1 MTAAKRITIPF
12 LAIQGTED
20 DTVVPETAEK
30 IVAALVN
37 SPDAEIYSVE
47 GAGHTFGVF
56 SNQPEQLEE
65 ITMVTITWF
74 LMTL

>member
-1 MTAAKRITIPF
+1 MAKRITVPF

-20 DTVVPETAEK
+20 NTVVPETAEK

-47 GAGHTFGVF
+47 GAGH
-56 SNQPEQLEE
+56 NQPEQLEE
-65 ITMVTITWF
+65 ITMVTSPTWF